1 MSYHLGSGLRCST
14 RGSKGVRDQLLDPLM
29 RPGPV
34 EVVYVHIEDPL
45 ELLLLQDEQM
55 IETFA
60 THTAQK
66 AFTDRIGA
74 WRAIR
79 CFQNLDAAGGG
90 HTSKTGTIFAITIP
104 NEILRPLS
112 KRSCFPQLLCGPGV
126 CRRVSDA
133 HVYDSARG
141 HIDNEK
147 GKERTK
153 EEI

>member
-14 RGSKGVRDQLLDPLM
+14 RGSKGVRDLLLDPLM

-34 EVVYVHIEDPL
+34 EVVYVCIEDAL

-60 THTAQK
+60 AHTAQK

-90 HTSKTGTIFAITIP
+90 HASKARPKLTIVIS
-104 NEILRPLS
+104 NEI
-112 KRSCFPQLLCGPGV
+112 V
-126 CRRVSDA
+126 
-133 HVYDSARG
+133 
-141 HIDNEK
+141 
-147 GKERTK
+147 
-153 EEI
+153 